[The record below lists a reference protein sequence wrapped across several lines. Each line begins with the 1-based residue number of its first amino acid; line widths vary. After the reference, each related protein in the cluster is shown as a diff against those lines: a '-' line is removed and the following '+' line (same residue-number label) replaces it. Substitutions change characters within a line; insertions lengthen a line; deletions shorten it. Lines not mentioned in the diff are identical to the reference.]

1 MATGRTTACANSHKW
16 QMLDIGVARVVINM
30 QAELDASMRT
40 VLEQNIEAAGSAKF
54 DGVGR
59 GGADLL
65 W

>member
-1 MATGRTTACANSHKW
+1 
-16 QMLDIGVARVVINM
+16 MLDIGVARVVINM